1 MEFITSAILGGIV
14 YDSLKSGVY
23 KFSCILR
30 DKLKNYLFK
39 TEELEVIE
47 KIVEANCFNQDTT
60 LEEINRI
67 LSGSEEIQKIISNNN
82 LISQQTNNLNNN
94 YGAIVGTNTGEIK
107 IEIKNSHE

>member
-39 TEELEVIE
+39 TEELEAIE
-47 KIVEANCFNQDTT
+47 NIVEANCFNQDTT
-60 LEEINRI
+60 LEEINTI
-67 LSGSEEIQKIISNNN
+67 LSSSDEIQKIINNKN
-82 LISQQTNNLNNN
+82 LVSQQINNLNDN
-94 YGAIVGTNTGEIK
+94 YGAIIGTNTGEINLN
-107 IEIKNSHE
+107 IKK